1 MNELEMRTFVR
12 QILEVLRKGASL
24 TGTTIDDQTI
34 DMVLRAVDS
43 DLIWSWVFA
52 LIQRFLKDEPI
63 LVESGVEVAEACEVA
78 AISPLAIIA
87 IIKAMVELWKLLKKE
102 QA

>member
-24 TGTTIDDQTI
+24 TGTLIDDQTI

-43 DLIWSWVFA
+43 DLIWGWVFS
-52 LIQRFLKDEPI
+52 LIGRFLKDEPI
-63 LVESGVEVAEACEVA
+63 LVEAGTEVSAAMEVE
-78 AISPLAIIA
+78 AINPLMILA
-87 IIKAMVELWKLLKKE
+87 IIKAIVALWKELRP
-102 QA
+102 QS